1 MPLMLAVGGA
11 RGRGAAGQSSAHR
24 SKAHNQQ
31 KWRLRVVASWI
42 GSQLQKPPFLSRLT
56 EEAIHWNSKELENSS
71 GSGSWMR
78 SDTAWRF
85 V

>member
-1 MPLMLAVGGA
+1 MLAVGGA

-24 SKAHNQQ
+24 SKAHNQHP
-31 KWRLRVVASWI
+31 LILLVASWI